1 MAVGRP
7 TKPLNVTPEEKAKLT
22 MLARRPKTG
31 QALAI
36 RARIV
41 LGCNDGLNNGEV
53 ARRLRITGATVCKW
67 RERFRTDRL
76 EGLLDEPRPGAP
88 RSITDAQ
95 IEEVITKTLESMPV
109 NSTHWSTRL
118 MAQKAGLSQTAIVR
132 IWRAFG
138 LQPHRVENF
147 KFSKDPQF
155 VEKVRDIVGLYLNPP
170 DRAIVL
176 CVDEKSQVQALNR
189 TQPILPLAPGV
200 PARQSH
206 DYERHGVTSLFA
218 ALDVASGVTIS
229 NCYRR
234 HRHQE
239 FLRFLNDIDANLPR
253 GLDVH
258 LVMDNYG
265 THKVTKVR
273 TWLARHLRY
282 HVHYT
287 PTSGSWLN
295 LVERLFAEVTDAPVV
310 VFSQDLQLR
319 YPWINSP
326 YLFPRENFLGRTDA
340 EVFGGEDGARLRAIK
355 EQVLRTGK
363 ESHTEVTVTG
373 SGVTH
378 YFDLVIEPLLDPNG
392 MLLGVLCSAVETT
405 FLKDTIIR
413 LQNALNEVQVL
424 KGTATHLRELQK
436 N

>member
-1 MAVGRP
+1 MPMGRP
-7 TKPLNVTPEEKAKLT
+7 TKPLDLTPEEIEKLT
-22 MLARRPKTG
+22 TLARRRKTS
-31 QALAI
+31 QAMAI

-41 LGCNDGLNNGEV
+41 LGCGDGAPNGVV
-53 ARRLRITGATVCKW
+53 ARRLGITAATVCKW
-67 RERFRTDRL
+67 RERFRRQRL

-88 RSITDAQ
+88 RTITDTQ
-95 IEEVITKTLESMPV
+95 IEEVITKTLETMPA

-118 MAQKAGLSQTAIVR
+118 MAVETGLTQNAIVR
-132 IWRAFG
+132 IWHAFG

-155 VEKVRDIVGLYLNPP
+155 IEKVRDIVGLYMNPP

-239 FLRFLNDIDANLPR
+239 FLRFLNDIDANLPA

-265 THKVTKVR
+265 THKVAKVR
-273 TWLARHLRY
+273 TWLARHPRY
-282 HVHYT
+282 YVHFT

-295 LVERLFAEVTDAPVV
+295 LVERLFAEVTERCV
-310 VFSQDLQLR
+310 R
-319 YPWINSP
+319 
-326 YLFPRENFLGRTDA
+326 RG
-340 EVFGGEDGARLRAIK
+340 
-355 EQVLRTGK
+355 
-363 ESHTEVTVTG
+363 SHTAVRSLEESMLAYLDNRNRNPKPFVWTASADLILGKVERLCKRISR
-373 SGVTH
+373 SGH
-378 YFDLVIEPLLDPNG
+378 
-392 MLLGVLCSAVETT
+392 
-405 FLKDTIIR
+405 
-413 LQNALNEVQVL
+413 
-424 KGTATHLRELQK
+424 
-436 N
+436 

>member
-1 MAVGRP
+1 MAIGRP
-7 TKPLNVTPEEKAKLT
+7 TKPLNVTPEEKEKLSL
-22 MLARRPKTG
+22 LARRPKTS
-31 QALAI
+31 QAMAI

-41 LGCNDGLNNGEV
+41 LGCSEGLSNSDV
-53 ARRLRITGATVCKW
+53 AKRLRITGATVCKW
-67 RERFRTDRL
+67 RERFRVDRL

-95 IEEVITKTLESMPV
+95 VEEVVTKTLESMPV

-118 MAQKAGLSQTAIVR
+118 MAQKTGLSQTDIVR

-206 DYERHGVTSLFA
+206 DYQRHGVTSLFA
-218 ALDVASGVTIS
+218 ALDVASGITIS
-229 NCYRR
+229 SCYRR

-239 FLRFLNDIDANLPR
+239 FLRFLNDIDANLPA
-253 GLDVH
+253 GFEVH

-265 THKVTKVR
+265 THKVNPVR
-273 TWLARHLRY
+273 AWLARHPRY
-282 HVHYT
+282 HVHFT

-295 LVERLFAEVTDAPVV
+295 LVERLFAEVTERCV
-310 VFSQDLQLR
+310 R
-319 YPWINSP
+319 
-326 YLFPRENFLGRTDA
+326 RG
-340 EVFGGEDGARLRAIK
+340 
-355 EQVLRTGK
+355 
-363 ESHTEVTVTG
+363 SHT
-373 SGVTH
+373 
-378 YFDLVIEPLLDPNG
+378 
-392 MLLGVLCSAVETT
+392 AV
-405 FLKDTIIR
+405 
-413 LQNALNEVQVL
+413 
-424 KGTATHLRELQK
+424 RELEKAMLNYLDQRNK
-436 N
+436 NPKPFVWTADADLILGKVGRLSKRISDSGH

>member
-1 MAVGRP
+1 MAIGRP
-7 TKPLNVTPEEKAKLT
+7 TKPLNVTTQEKEKLS
-22 MLARRPKTG
+22 MLARRPKSA
-31 QALAI
+31 QEIAM

-41 LGCNDGLNNGEV
+41 LGCNDGLSNGEV
-53 ARRLRITGATVCKW
+53 AKRLRITGATVCKW
-67 RERFRTDRL
+67 RERFRVERL
-76 EGLLDEPRPGAP
+76 EGLLDEPRLGAP
-88 RSITDAQ
+88 RSISDARV
-95 IEEVITKTLESMPV
+95 EEVITKTLESMPG

-118 MAQKAGLSQTAIVR
+118 MAKKTGLSQTAIVR

-229 NCYRR
+229 SCYRR

-239 FLRFLNDIDANLPR
+239 FLRFLNDIDANLP
-253 GLDVH
+253 GGFDVH

-273 TWLARHLRY
+273 TWLARHPRY
-282 HVHYT
+282 HVHFT

-295 LVERLFAEVTDAPVV
+295 LVERLFAEVTERCV
-310 VFSQDLQLR
+310 R
-319 YPWINSP
+319 
-326 YLFPRENFLGRTDA
+326 RG
-340 EVFGGEDGARLRAIK
+340 
-355 EQVLRTGK
+355 
-363 ESHTEVTVTG
+363 SHTAVRALEKAMLDYLDQRNKDPKPFVWKADADLILGKVQRLSKRISD
-373 SGVTH
+373 SGH
-378 YFDLVIEPLLDPNG
+378 
-392 MLLGVLCSAVETT
+392 
-405 FLKDTIIR
+405 
-413 LQNALNEVQVL
+413 
-424 KGTATHLRELQK
+424 
-436 N
+436 